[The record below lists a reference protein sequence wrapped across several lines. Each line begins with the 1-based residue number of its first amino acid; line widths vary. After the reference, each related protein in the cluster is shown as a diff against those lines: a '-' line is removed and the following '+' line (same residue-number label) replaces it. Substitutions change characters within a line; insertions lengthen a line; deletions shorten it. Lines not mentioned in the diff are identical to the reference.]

1 MDYVGDDIDETID
14 RAKLRSN
21 GLPGLLFGRS
31 ICQHRLCQIRLTVV
45 LTTFDIY
52 VLTVLS
58 SASFVRRN
66 IASLSV
72 QSPAYTTRT
81 LTLRPA

>member
-31 ICQHRLCQIRLTVV
+31 ICQHRLRQIRLTVA
-45 LTTFDIY
+45 LTTYDIY
-52 VLTVLS
+52 VYAVPLS
-58 SASFVRRN
+58 APFVRRN
-66 IASLSV
+66 DHYPSG
-72 QSPAYTTRT
+72 
-81 LTLRPA
+81 